1 MCSLLILVLNIIE
14 MEIFKSVII
23 LEEFFCVKIKII
35 DEL

>member
-1 MCSLLILVLNIIE
+1 MCSLLIFVLNIIE
-14 MEIFKSVII
+14 MEIFKNVII